1 MIFPLADALFLIL
14 LPDCESI
21 FAVICRACADVQ
33 RAEFNAASFPAA
45 RQTMST
51 HTNAHSHPH
60 SQRRQLLNMPGAQR
74 RWFQGVTGVLG
85 NTPALVM

>member
-51 HTNAHSHPH
+51 HTNALEPTQPEAPIIEYARSTE
-60 SQRRQLLNMPGAQR
+60 A
-74 RWFQGVTGVLG
+74 VV
-85 NTPALVM
+85 